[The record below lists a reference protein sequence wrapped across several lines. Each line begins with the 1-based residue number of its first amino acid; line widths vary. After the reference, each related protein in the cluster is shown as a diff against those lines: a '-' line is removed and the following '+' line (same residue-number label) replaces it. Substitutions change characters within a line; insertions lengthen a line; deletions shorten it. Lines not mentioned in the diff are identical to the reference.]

1 MSIQH
6 IITHEIRRAKSYKTV
21 DSNDENSEDNII
33 SKIKDKENDLSKL
46 DADLKVDL
54 I

>member
-6 IITHEIRRAKSYKTV
+6 IITHEIRRAKSYKT
-21 DSNDENSEDNII
+21 DDWNNENSEDNII